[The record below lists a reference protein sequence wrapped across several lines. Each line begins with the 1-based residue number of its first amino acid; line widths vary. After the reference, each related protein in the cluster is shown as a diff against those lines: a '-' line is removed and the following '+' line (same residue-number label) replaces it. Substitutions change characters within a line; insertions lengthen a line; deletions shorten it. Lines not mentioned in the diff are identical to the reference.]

1 MQLTKNKKYHYLF
14 FSILSIFIIFNGGNA
29 NLFIQLNFIL
39 ISLFFLFCLKDKN
52 YNFHLKN
59 FYTKNRKS
67 IFIYIIFLSYL
78 FFQIIPLPINFL
90 KFFSPE
96 KFKLINL
103 IDNESFSSIS
113 LSPSNSYFQILNFIS
128 LLIIILICK
137 MIFYTERHKYRF
149 YFYLS
154 LIGFFASVIA
164 LVFYLNGN
172 PDFLIFKNSYYKNAS
187 TGFFINRTVFSVFLL
202 FSLIACLEL
211 LKNYEEVKNSK
222 KKDYFFQKI
231 YIRLFIIF
239 ISVGIVTSFSRIGN
253 FLLFITMLFYL
264 LNEIL
269 YVKKQNYFFK
279 IILLFIIVFDILI
292 LGIYFGTS
300 EIINRFY
307 FLKEEFN
314 SIPGEIS
321 GTTRFDLIK
330 FSISEI
336 RNFIFF
342 GYGVGGFE
350 NLFKL
355 KFINTSIQFANHSHS
370 DLSEFLGEFGLIGSF
385 LIIFSF
391 VKFFLNKQSYSFV
404 NILIINYLI
413 IILSFDF
420 SLHIPIIQILF
431 IMFFIMN
438 KNPTVPRKFEDRY

>member
-1 MQLTKNKKYHYLF
+1 MQLSKNKKYQYLF
-14 FSILSIFIIFNGGNA
+14 FSILSIFIIFNGGNT

-39 ISLFFLFCLKDKN
+39 ISLFFLFCLRDKN
-52 YNFHLKN
+52 YNLHFKN
-59 FYTKNRKS
+59 FYINNKKS
-67 IFIYIIFLSYL
+67 IFFYIFFLSYL
-78 FFQIIPLPINFL
+78 IFQIIPLPINLL

-96 KFKLINL
+96 KLKLINL
-103 IDNESFSSIS
+103 LDNISFSSIS
-113 LSPSNSYFQILNFIS
+113 LSPTNSYFQILNFS
-128 LLIIILICK
+128 TLLLIVFISK

-154 LIGFFASVIA
+154 LTGFFVSIIA
-164 LVFYLNGN
+164 LLFYLNGN

-202 FSLIACLEL
+202 FSLISCLEL
-211 LKNYEEVKNSK
+211 LKNYEEVKNTK
-222 KKDYFFQKI
+222 KKDYFFPKI
-231 YIRLFIIF
+231 YIRLFTIF
-239 ISVGIVTSFSRIGN
+239 ISIGIVTSFSRIGN

-269 YVKKQNYFFK
+269 YVKRKNYTFK
-279 IILLFIIVFDILI
+279 IIIIFIVLFDILI

-300 EIINRFY
+300 EIVDRFY

-314 SIPGEIS
+314 TIPGEIS

-330 FSISEI
+330 FGINEIS
-336 RNFIFF
+336 NFIFF
-342 GYGVGGFE
+342 GYGAGGFE
-350 NLFKL
+350 YLFKL

-370 DLSEFLGEFGLIGSF
+370 DLFEFIGEFGLIGF
-385 LIIFSF
+385 LLIIFSF
-391 VKFFLNKQSYSFV
+391 IKCFLYKQNYSFI
-404 NILIINYLI
+404 NILIITYFI

-431 IMFFIMN
+431 TMFFITN
-438 KNPTVPRKFEDRY
+438 KNSMALRKFEDRY